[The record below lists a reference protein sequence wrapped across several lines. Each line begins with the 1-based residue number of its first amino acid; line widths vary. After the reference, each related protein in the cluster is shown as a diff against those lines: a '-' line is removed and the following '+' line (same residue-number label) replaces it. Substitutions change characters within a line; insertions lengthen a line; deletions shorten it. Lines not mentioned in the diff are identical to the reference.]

1 MHWAEVRGGIV
12 HLLCWGRRWGEGFV
26 SRILF
31 PHPCVPGLQR
41 RVPGGPRVTHR
52 PPPLFTYSLREAEGG
67 DPRAVKL
74 EAQAPGRER
83 EDGAITSKSLFLLIG
98 GRGDPCRLYSSLGSL
113 VTLLGLPSRLHP
125 ASTLAPR
132 LTSRHPWALAGEGGA
147 RRHICSPQAIT
158 VGELTWEYLPQI
170 RGLSPCLTRPFLS
183 LLGHGQGES
192 RWNVL
197 HIAGG

>member
-1 MHWAEVRGGIV
+1 M
-12 HLLCWGRRWGEGFV
+12 

-52 PPPLFTYSLREAEGG
+52 PPPCLPTAS
-67 DPRAVKL
+67 VK
-74 EAQAPGRER
+74 QRRGSQGCKTGSTGPGRER

-147 RRHICSPQAIT
+147 RRHICSPQAVT

>member
-1 MHWAEVRGGIV
+1 MEEARHPPAPTHWAEVRGGIV

-74 EAQAPGRER
+74 EAQARGEK
-83 EDGAITSKSLFLLIG
+83 GKTVLL
-98 GRGDPCRLYSSLGSL
+98 PPSPFSCSL
-113 VTLLGLPSRLHP
+113 VAVATLVGFIHL
-125 ASTLAPR
+125 
-132 LTSRHPWALAGEGGA
+132 WAL
-147 RRHICSPQAIT
+147 
-158 VGELTWEYLPQI
+158 
-170 RGLSPCLTRPFLS
+170 LSPFWVSPPVFTPRPLWP
-183 LLGHGQGES
+183 HG
-192 RWNVL
+192 
-197 HIAGG
+197 